1 MLVAGAGVGYVK
13 MMHNL
18 ANSSDS
24 TGFLSGLLGRP
35 IAAVVVTGLVVLVAC
50 FMVWHHLGGGAW
62 RSGVGVMG
70 ARLISLGTLS
80 LTVDSCQGAPSVAQ
94 LQETDVDVQVR
105 VIAFSTPTR
114 GGTDC
119 LDSVKAYLREP
130 LGNRAVVDMHSGRIV
145 ADALQ
150 PFGAAQPQSN
160 WRIVGVPGLPGQPG
174 FSLRLPFGWELN
186 ELQGTD
192 SYLGEV
198 KGDNG
203 MRLTF
208 DYGGL
213 ELAVDPADD
222 YVVAFEEIG
231 GYEAKL
237 HFPLT
242 GDGNTSVYF
251 ANLGGP
257 SLSLVGEHLLP
268 SQQQSAIAIFRSIRL
283 LGQ

>member
-1 MLVAGAGVGYVK
+1 
-13 MMHNL
+13 MMHNM

-35 IAAVVVTGLVVLVAC
+35 IAAVVVTGLVVFVVTGLVVFVAC
-50 FMVWHHLGGGAW
+50 FMVWYHVGGGAW
-62 RSGVGVMG
+62 RSSVSVMG
-70 ARLISLGTLS
+70 ASLISLDTLS
-80 LTVDSCQGAPSVAQ
+80 LGVASCQGAPSVAQ
-94 LQETDVDVQVR
+94 LQETDVDVQIR

-114 GGTDC
+114 GGLDC
-119 LDSVKAYLREP
+119 ADSVKVYLREP

-198 KGDNG
+198 KGANG
-203 MRLTF
+203 IRLTF

-213 ELAVDPADD
+213 EPAVDPADA
-222 YVVAFEEIG
+222 YVFALEEIG

-268 SQQQSAIAIFRSIRL
+268 NQQQSAIAVFRSIRL